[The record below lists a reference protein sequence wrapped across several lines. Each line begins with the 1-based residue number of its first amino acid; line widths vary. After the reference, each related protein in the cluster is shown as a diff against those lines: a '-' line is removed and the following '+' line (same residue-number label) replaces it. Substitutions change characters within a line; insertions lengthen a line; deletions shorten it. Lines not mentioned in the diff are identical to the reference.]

1 VIVGQKRTV
10 RGHYLSEVRVGRGTR
25 DSGCPVLFLRCR
37 DTCLDH
43 DTLKWEGREGEEEVD
58 GSLISVFEGGGL
70 NGADGIGDGDGGGPG
85 KKDNRNRQT

>member
-1 VIVGQKRTV
+1 M
-10 RGHYLSEVRVGRGTR
+10 RVGRGTR
-25 DSGCPVLFLRCR
+25 DSGCPALFLRCR

-43 DTLKWEGREGEEEVD
+43 ETLKWGGREGEEEAD

-70 NGADGIGDGDGGGPG
+70 NGADGNGDGDGGGPG